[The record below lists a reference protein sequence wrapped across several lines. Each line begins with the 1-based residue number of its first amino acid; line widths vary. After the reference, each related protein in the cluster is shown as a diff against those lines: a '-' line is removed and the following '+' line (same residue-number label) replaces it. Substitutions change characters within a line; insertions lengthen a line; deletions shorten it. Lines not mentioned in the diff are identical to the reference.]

1 MTLSRAVAAL
11 ALVATATAC
20 AAVGK
25 PIGDQFDPAADET
38 PREVQSIVTAS
49 TAERSGVVLQ
59 PVDGEIGQSD
69 SLTTS
74 TTAPGAT
81 STTAPSVP
89 AGESTTTTTTAVE
102 TIDLDAVFDAL
113 DALEGMFGE
122 LEAEV
127 ESIDLEE
134 GENP

>member
-25 PIGDQFDPAADET
+25 PIADSSDPVGGT
-38 PREVQSIVTAS
+38 SPQVQPIVTAS
-49 TAERSGVVLQ
+49 TVERPGVELQ
-59 PVDGEIGQSD
+59 PADDLIGQSD
-69 SLTTS
+69 SVTTS
-74 TTAPGAT
+74 TTAPEAT
-81 STTAPSVP
+81 STTAQSVP
-89 AGESTTTTTTAVE
+89 TGESTTTTTTE

-127 ESIDLEE
+127 GSIDLEE